1 MGVLICI
8 RQKSF
13 LQSNFKNKC
22 NVINPTSRTLSN
34 ASRAVRGRF
43 VSPLMADRVKD
54 FVKREKLYDTP
65 SFPLIP
71 LHLSVVTS
79 EAYEELFSKLC

>member
-1 MGVLICI
+1 MGFLICS

-22 NVINPTSRTLSN
+22 NVITPPSRTLSN
-34 ASRAVRGRF
+34 ASRAVRGHF
-43 VSPLMADRVKD
+43 VSPLTADRVKD
-54 FVKREKLYDTP
+54 FVKREKLYNNP
-65 SFPLIP
+65 SIPLIP